1 MSNIKT
7 EKKTSV
13 WKIVILCLFIAALI
27 FAESLLLPS
36 LISSSFINKNTA
48 GYMVFDVE
56 MENWLQKQEYSW
68 IDIDETYKEHVN
80 QEYSEQLSDIV
91 ISTYGKSYYVESVAE
106 LLAENTGTDV
116 EDIID
121 VWQNSKLA
129 SYFNE
134 FVQMQAGHL
143 VGDNIPPTPKME
155 DIDKNVTY
163 AIVLLEND
171 EITTWYETHKVEFL
185 SSIKD
190 AMMNSN
196 DRFSSTILETDPV
209 FGESCLIL
217 KVLNLLIL
225 FYTCLAIVVIL
236 TFFIFTALKTKYTWY
251 ALAIANLVATLISVF
266 TYFGL
271 SDVNLVVFGISYS
284 PTVEM
289 VYDCGYIAIIL
300 VTAFLCFAGICI
312 FMQKKSPRKIKN
324 SVINDKKH

>member
-1 MSNIKT
+1 MSNTKN

-13 WKIVILCLFIAALI
+13 FKIVVLCIFVTALI

-56 MENWLQKQEYSW
+56 IENWLQKQEYSW
-68 IDIDETYKEHVN
+68 IDVDETYKEHVN
-80 QEYSEQLSDIV
+80 DEYSEQLSNIV
-91 ISTYGKSYYVESVAE
+91 ISTYGKSYYIENIAT
-106 LLAENTGTDV
+106 LLSENTGMDV
-116 EDIID
+116 EDIITT
-121 VWQNSKLA
+121 WQDSKLA
-129 SYFNE
+129 LYFNE

-155 DIDKNVTY
+155 DIDTNVTS
-163 AIVLLEND
+163 AIALLENED
-171 EITTWYETHKVEFL
+171 VTSWYELHKVEFL

-196 DRFSSTILETDPV
+196 DRFSSSILETDPV

-236 TFFIFTALKTKYTWY
+236 TFFIFTVLKTKYTWY
-251 ALAIANLVATLISVF
+251 ALAIANLVSTLISIF
-266 TYFGL
+266 TYVGL

-284 PTVEM
+284 PTTEM
-289 VYDCGYIAIIL
+289 VYDCGYIAVIL
-300 VTAFLCFAGICI
+300 ISAFLAFAGICI

-324 SVINDKKH
+324 SVINKKVH